1 MTVLYDIINFEFVLV
16 IYFLIVFYLRLD
28 FLKSFL
34 VAGHLTAIFLLNDV
48 LFEVSYWPDQTQYL
62 KSAQQ
67 IRESIAYRPLSVIF
81 EKFGPRIAMSG
92 VVFAF
97 SPLPFIN
104 SVQSIAMINFLFY
117 LLSFTYL
124 RKKGISSNSIDFFF
138 LLYPSFLLYSS
149 VALRETLILV
159 FMIFFLYFIIVEEKR
174 IAALF
179 FLLPLLILKIQN
191 FFILVLAYIV
201 YLFLRKG
208 SIQRYLIFFGGSLFV
223 TVFGNHIPLINV
235 FFEKID
241 YYRWNLIAENFGYDW
256 SFMEGYDYQPF
267 VAGFSIIPLVIKS
280 FVYMLL
286 KPFPWEVTN
295 LVQLIQSVENIFII
309 ALIVWVAK
317 KKIFMPIIKG
327 KLLFLNIL
335 LVLSMTIYGLVTFN
349 FGTAARFRFPFVVV
363 YLVFYLYLLRSD
375 RIISR
380 NISSQHPSTLTL
392 S

>member
-159 FMIFFLYFIIVEEKR
+159 FMIFF
-174 IAALF
+174 
-179 FLLPLLILKIQN
+179 
-191 FFILVLAYIV
+191 
-201 YLFLRKG
+201 
-208 SIQRYLIFFGGSLFV
+208 
-223 TVFGNHIPLINV
+223 
-235 FFEKID
+235 
-241 YYRWNLIAENFGYDW
+241 
-256 SFMEGYDYQPF
+256 M
-267 VAGFSIIPLVIKS
+267 
-280 FVYMLL
+280 
-286 KPFPWEVTN
+286 
-295 LVQLIQSVENIFII
+295 
-309 ALIVWVAK
+309 
-317 KKIFMPIIKG
+317 
-327 KLLFLNIL
+327 
-335 LVLSMTIYGLVTFN
+335 
-349 FGTAARFRFPFVVV
+349 
-363 YLVFYLYLLRSD
+363 
-375 RIISR
+375 
-380 NISSQHPSTLTL
+380 
-392 S
+392 